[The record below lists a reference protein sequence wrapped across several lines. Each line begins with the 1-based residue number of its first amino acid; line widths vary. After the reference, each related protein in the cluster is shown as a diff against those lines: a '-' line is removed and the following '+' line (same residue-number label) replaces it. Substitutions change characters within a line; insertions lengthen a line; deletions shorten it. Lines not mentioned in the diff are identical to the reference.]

1 MVNLRL
7 DAYLLSKFVPLAV
20 VGAGQCALMLAVV
33 WLWRGTGGGNLWTQF
48 GILALASAAAVATG
62 LIISAAA
69 SNEEKATAAVPLVTL
84 PQILLAGVIVTLP
97 DMSQPAY
104 TAAQLMVVKWANQ
117 GQEIALVEGQ
127 RVGADLLN
135 REGYGRVLRNL
146 YPEYDLGREEGRL
159 LFLWEQSG
167 NVIRRGWLLSL
178 DYLVLA
184 GFVVV
189 QLGVAGVILRRQDP
203 A

>member
-1 MVNLRL
+1 
-7 DAYLLSKFVPLAV
+7 
-20 VGAGQCALMLAVV
+20 
-33 WLWRGTGGGNLWTQF
+33 
-48 GILALASAAAVATG
+48 
-62 LIISAAA
+62 SAAA

-97 DMSQPAY
+97 DMDQPAY

-127 RVGADLLN
+127 RVGAELLN

-146 YPEYDLGREEGRL
+146 YPEYDLGKEESQL
-159 LFLWEQSG
+159 LFLWEQGGS
-167 NVIRRGWLLSL
+167 VIRKGSQLSI

-184 GFVVV
+184 AFVVV